1 MIQKTGGRSERS
13 ERGRGAK
20 GLVLRNTRR
29 GRRKG
34 EREKIGNEQ
43 FCREGESCLVGQK
56 TGEGLNSLYRVLV
69 VAVVAVLVVI
79 LVVAE

>member
-1 MIQKTGGRSERS
+1 M
-13 ERGRGAK
+13 
-20 GLVLRNTRR
+20 VLRNTRR